1 MLYALFFYGNRGPI
15 SRCSKLFPFLSDQT
29 EFLAILNFLFP
40 LLFGGDDGQ
49 LITEAYIFI
58 PGPLKFL
65 LDEDY
70 AGSDV
75 RRLFDR

>member
-1 MLYALFFYGNRGPI
+1 MLYFFTEIEAQFRVARNYFLFCLI
-15 SRCSKLFPFLSDQT
+15 KLS
-29 EFLAILNFLFP
+29 FLAILNFLFP